1 MENVTADFVYFRWE
15 GNRKQ
20 IVGTKGTV
28 EKDRTEDIQKLAKKI
43 QAYPDEIE
51 VFGYFSKY
59 FSGHSPTDAK
69 TLLEYLKY

>member
-1 MENVTADFVYFRWE
+1 M
-15 GNRKQ
+15 
-20 IVGTKGTV
+20 GTKGTV